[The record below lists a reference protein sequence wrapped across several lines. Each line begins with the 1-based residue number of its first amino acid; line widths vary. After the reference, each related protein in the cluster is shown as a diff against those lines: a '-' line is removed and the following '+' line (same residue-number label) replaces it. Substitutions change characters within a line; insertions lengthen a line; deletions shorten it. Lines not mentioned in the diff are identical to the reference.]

1 MLVSFLFIRKFGKI
15 DIKNIDM
22 SKNKKV
28 KHSKKEEQQAQ
39 KVVKIIFVSL
49 IILGLAMII
58 GFSFFS

>member
-1 MLVSFLFIRKFGKI
+1 
-15 DIKNIDM
+15 M

-28 KHSKKEEQQAQ
+28 KHSKKEEQQAR
-39 KVVKIIFVSL
+39 KVVRILFVSL

>member
-1 MLVSFLFIRKFGKI
+1 
-15 DIKNIDM
+15 M

-28 KHSKKEEQQAQ
+28 KHNQKEEQQAR
-39 KVVKIIFVSL
+39 KVVNMIFVSL

>member
-1 MLVSFLFIRKFGKI
+1 MLASFLFIRKFGKI
-15 DIKNIDM
+15 DIKTIDM
-22 SKNKKV
+22 SKNKKG